1 MTHRMYTL
9 VDRREAPLS
18 DLVMPSI
25 GTDGHF
31 ESGGLA

>member
-1 MTHRMYTL
+1 MYTL

-31 ESGGLA
+31 ESRGLA